1 MSSARSSRRGLKAT
15 GIAMAVL
22 GCMAAAFALLR
33 RGKR

>member
-1 MSSARSSRRGLKAT
+1 MSSARSSRRGLKVT

-22 GCMAAAFALLR
+22 GCMAAAVALLR